1 MASDR
6 TGIRLCGEV
15 AACDALLL
23 MSPSP
28 IDPAVLRRIYAVR
41 REVRLRDARPND
53 GRCGNVTSALSSEF
67 GWAGEWGYLRLLDDT
82 VSWVHCWNRL
92 PDGTILDAT
101 ADQYQ
106 DLWLGDVVVLP
117 ATDPLAA
124 NYLHAPATWEL
135 RFDQFD
141 GGPSVVCVAGDDVRT
156 VTCEVER
163 QWESL
168 ARGVLRVVCGWE
180 LPSDLVDL
188 AARALRARASAETRW
203 TSAELTHVLLNR
215 GIQHLGNR
223 GELRPW
229 VAAEFLDP
237 F

>member
-1 MASDR
+1 
-6 TGIRLCGEV
+6 
-15 AACDALLL
+15 
-23 MSPSP
+23 MSAFPAE
-28 IDPAVLRRIYAVR
+28 PAVLRRIYEVR

-53 GRCGNVTSALSSEF
+53 GRCGNVTAALAEEF

-106 DLWLGDVVVLP
+106 DLWLGDVVTLP
-117 ATDPLAA
+117 AAHPLAA
-124 NYLHAPATWEL
+124 NYLHAPAKWEL
-135 RFDQFD
+135 RFDRSDD
-141 GGPSVVCVAGDDVRT
+141 GLRVACVSEDDVRR
-156 VTCEVER
+156 VDCER
-163 QWESL
+163 SWESL

-180 LPSDLVDL
+180 FPPELIGL
-188 AARALRARASAETRW
+188 AARALRAKASTASLW

-215 GIQHLGNR
+215 SIQHLGNR
-223 GELRPW
+223 GERRPW

-237 F
+237 L